1 MGIFNL
7 FKSKTNNNSEA
18 LEDYNNAY
26 SSYGNGE
33 YQESLRT
40 LSWGFRKDVNFKPLY
55 ELSEKCLVKLGGQ
68 DEANLFRNARKN
80 FNNFQPFNNLGT
92 HFYSEGNYDLALP
105 FLRKAVEID
114 SKNSDTVHDLA
125 IVYARR
131 FNIKE
136 AIKVLENNSPQDD
149 FWNYWFLTKLRI
161 LDNQTNGVEN
171 DINELFAVLN
181 NEPDTDAVAIPL
193 QKVNE
198 VKETFE
204 RLSVVGRPENHI
216 RDWHYIQYGNI
227 ILDFFEDSDEYVAGG
242 RYVASWG
249 SNESIKEIVTKL
261 SIYLK
266 QFGKTFERVLYLKD
280 RNSKIL
286 GLVIGNELNI
296 EAKEF
301 DNEIDLKNSLIVGAN
316 STDFDGFDEL
326 QKIKKGQILFALN
339 HYWLDS
345 AQISPD
351 ICGFM
356 TQTYSFPWDGGGIRI
371 VDMEADER
379 KTEKIPPDTRQE
391 SVIAE
396 VISKLDVERPD
407 EDENLSFYLKHK
419 EFLKGIGSKVN
430 DDRYNFMIES
440 PIVGSYFG

>member
-26 SSYGNGE
+26 SSYENGE

-40 LSWGFRKDVNFKPLY
+40 LSWGFRKDVNFNPLY
-55 ELSEKCLVKLGGQ
+55 ELSEKCLVKLCGQ

-92 HFYSEGNYDLALP
+92 HFYNEGNYDLALP

-136 AIKVLENNSPQDD
+136 AIKVLENNNPQDD

-161 LDNQTNGVEN
+161 LDNQSNGVEN

-204 RLSVVGRPENHI
+204 RLSVVGHPENHI

-296 EAKEF
+296 EAKEY

-371 VDMEADER
+371 VDMESDER

-396 VISKLDVERPD
+396 EISKLDVERPYV
-407 EDENLSFYLKHK
+407 DENLSFYLKHK
-419 EFLKGIGSKVN
+419 EFLKGIGIKVN

>member
-1 MGIFNL
+1 MGIFDI
-7 FKSKTNNNSEA
+7 FKSKSNNDSEA
-18 LEDYNNAY
+18 LEYFNKAY
-26 SSYGNGE
+26 SLYKNGE
-33 YQESLRT
+33 FQEALRT

-55 ELSEKCLVKLGGQ
+55 ELSEKCLTKLGGQ
-68 DEANLFRNARKN
+68 NEANLFKNARKN
-80 FNNFQPFNNLGT
+80 FSNFQSFNNLGT
-92 HFYSEGNYDLALP
+92 HFYNEGHYDLALP
-105 FLRKAVEID
+105 FLKKAVEIN

-131 FNIKE
+131 FNIKQ
-136 AIKVLENNSPQDD
+136 AIKVLENNNPQND
-149 FWNYWFLTKLRI
+149 FWNYWFLTKLRVM
-161 LDNQTNGVEN
+161 DNQTNGVEN
-171 DINELFAVLN
+171 DINELYAVLN
-181 NEPDTDAVAIPL
+181 NEPDKDAIAIPL

-216 RDWHYIQYGNI
+216 RDWHYIQYGSV
-227 ILDFFEDSDEYVAGG
+227 ILDFFEDSEEYVAGG

-249 SNESIKEIVTKL
+249 SNESVRQIVSKL
-261 SIYLK
+261 SNYLN
-266 QFGKTFERVLYLKD
+266 QFGKTFETVLYIND

-296 EAKEF
+296 ETKEYN
-301 DNEIDLKNSLIVGAN
+301 NEIDLKNALIVGAN
-316 STDFDGFDEL
+316 STDFDGLDEL
-326 QKIKKGQILFALN
+326 QKIKKGQMLFALN

-371 VDMEADER
+371 VDIEADEK
-379 KTEKIPPDTRQE
+379 KTEKIPPDTREE
-391 SVIAE
+391 SLIAE
-396 VISKLDVERPD
+396 EISKLVVESPI
-407 EDENLSFYLKHK
+407 EDENLSFYLRHK
-419 EFLKGIGSKVN
+419 EYLKGIGNKVN

-440 PIVGSYFG
+440 PIAGSYFG